1 MRLKALTVLL
11 KKKILIVSAG
21 CLAVFFVMGGIL
33 YTLNKEEPRKTPEK
47 VMGDQVD
54 LQVMNVHYTEATEE
68 GVIWEVHAESAQY
81 RKKDNLALL
90 KNPKI
95 TLTMPDGRIYVLTG
109 KEGTLKQDSKDMKL
123 TGDVHLQSNN
133 GNSFKT
139 DEVTYSGREKRC
151 HTGSPVSLKNSRMQ
165 IDATGMSISLADEHL
180 TLLSGVKAC
189 IQR

>member
-1 MRLKALTVLL
+1 LLTVHSSLGLL
-11 KKKILIVSAG
+11 LAPRILFSGIDGRRNSLARETFDHSSILFKKDDNPIPSDHIFL
-21 CLAVFFVMGGIL
+21 F
-33 YTLNKEEPRKTPEK
+33 T
-47 VMGDQVD
+47 
-54 LQVMNVHYTEATEE
+54 HYTEATEE